1 MASKRRENGQTSP
14 ADISPV
20 LAHVIDQGQRI
31 QLPMPTDDELAKVP
45 QMLELMSPRLIRDPR
60 WSGQGTAPLVLR
72 EPLLMVSWDR
82 RAGAWKLSLSD
93 KVLNVSGSCLVMD
106 LLDLVVQGERA
117 IAEARWVWSQKKIRA
132 K

>member
-1 MASKRRENGQTSP
+1 MPKQEEFHAIP
-14 ADISPV
+14 
-20 LAHVIDQGQRI
+20 
-31 QLPMPTDDELAKVP
+31 QL
-45 QMLELMSPRLIRDPR
+45 LELMSPRLIRDPR

-93 KVLNVSGSCLVMD
+93 KVLNVSGSCLVVD
-106 LLDLVVQGERA
+106 LLTALVEGERG
-117 IAEARWVWSQKKIRA
+117 ITEGRWNWAQKKIRA